1 MHDDKN
7 PSVCARMSKR
17 LLTRHQT
24 LIALNVPGSALHGKA
39 HQKCWCVLT
48 CVCVCVNG

>member
-7 PSVCARMSKR
+7 PSVWARMSKR

-24 LIALNVPGSALHGKA
+24 LIALNVPGSALHGSSPPLV
-39 HQKCWCVLT
+39 CVDL
-48 CVCVCVNG
+48 CVCVGV